1 MPKITCSPITYGYSV
16 YVVCTMAV
24 EQVDCEEVAELE
36 RCEPGPISDTN
47 SNIATES
54 EADLTG

>member
-1 MPKITCSPITYGYSV
+1 MV
-16 YVVCTMAV
+16 YVVCSMAG

-36 RCEPGPISDTN
+36 RCEPGPSSDTN

-54 EADLTG
+54 EADCIVQVDFQIN